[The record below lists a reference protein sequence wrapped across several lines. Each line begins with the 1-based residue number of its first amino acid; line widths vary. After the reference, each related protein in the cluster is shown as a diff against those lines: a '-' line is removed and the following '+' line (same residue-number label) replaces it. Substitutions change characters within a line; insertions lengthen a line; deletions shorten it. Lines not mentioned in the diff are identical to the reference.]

1 MRLIAVPLAAVAV
14 LVAAVPAFAKEGVKA
29 TLTTPI
35 PLDAK
40 PGTPLDVGW
49 TLAFVEDGK
58 RHAFGAG
65 GVFVRLRS
73 ASGAAAET
81 AFSPQTKGEFTATV
95 KVPEGGIGDVQ
106 IGLMGWRSDATGTHY
121 APGFFPITNDPLPG
135 QMHVFS
141 DDSGPSATLIAV
153 VAGSLLALTALAAL
167 VARRRF
173 AGATS

>member
-1 MRLIAVPLAAVAV
+1 VVVGVVAA
-14 LVAAVPAFAKEGVKA
+14 LVAAAPAAAKEGVKA

-35 PLDAK
+35 PLDAV
-40 PGTPLDVGW
+40 PGTPLKVGW
-49 TLAFVEDGK
+49 TLAFVEEGK

-65 GVFVRLRS
+65 GVFARLRGPS
-73 ASGAAAET
+73 GEASTG
-81 AFSPQTKGEFTATV
+81 FSSRTNGEFSATV
-95 KVPEGGIGDVQ
+95 TVPKGGIADVE
-106 IGLMGWRSDATGTHY
+106 IGLMGWRSDATGTHV
-121 APGFFPITNDPLPG
+121 APAYFPITNDPLPG
-135 QMHVFS
+135 QLHVFS